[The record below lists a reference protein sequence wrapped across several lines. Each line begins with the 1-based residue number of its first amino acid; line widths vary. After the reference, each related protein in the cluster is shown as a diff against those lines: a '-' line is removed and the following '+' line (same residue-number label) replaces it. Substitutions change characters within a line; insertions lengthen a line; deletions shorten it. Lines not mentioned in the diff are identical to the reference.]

1 MKSYTDFWQLN
12 GLDYITPPGN
22 ENPEGF
28 DVAKTLR
35 ALIPW
40 TVLEIGC
47 GTGRIAQYF
56 APSEYVGVDINE
68 VALDEARARCPRHS
82 FILSTLDSPL
92 PVRDTALLYTVA
104 LHIPDDIIEAQLARV
119 GYAAPHIVI
128 AEIMNPK
135 YREQR
140 AKGLQ
145 AGDYDVSNQRSLA
158 QYAEIMSG
166 LGFKPSGLIVRPY
179 AHYPGESMTF
189 ASFRKA

>member
-1 MKSYTDFWQLN
+1 MKTYTEFWEKN
-12 GLDYITPPGN
+12 GLDYITPPDN
-22 ENPEGF
+22 ETPEGF
-28 DVAKTLR
+28 DVGKTLK
-35 ALIPW
+35 ALIPF

-56 APSEYVGVDINE
+56 PPSEYVGIDINAA
-68 VALDEARARCPRHS
+68 ALEKARERCPRHS
-82 FILSTLDSPL
+82 FILSTLESPL

-104 LHIPDDIIEAQLARV
+104 LHIPDDIIESQLARV
-119 GYAAPHIVI
+119 SYAAPHIVI

-145 AGDYDVSNQRSLA
+145 PGEYDVSNQRSLG
-158 QYAEIMSG
+158 QYAEIMAG
-166 LGFKPSGLIVRPY
+166 LGFRPAGLIVRPY